1 MFKTNQWHSSAY
13 LDVNTIAGKLLILQI
28 QMNMVIAT
36 IINFD
41 AMKTHTMQ
49 QNGLIVSFLQL

>member
-13 LDVNTIAGKLLILQI
+13 LDVNITAGKLLILQI

-49 QNGLIVSFLQL
+49 QNGLIVSLQL